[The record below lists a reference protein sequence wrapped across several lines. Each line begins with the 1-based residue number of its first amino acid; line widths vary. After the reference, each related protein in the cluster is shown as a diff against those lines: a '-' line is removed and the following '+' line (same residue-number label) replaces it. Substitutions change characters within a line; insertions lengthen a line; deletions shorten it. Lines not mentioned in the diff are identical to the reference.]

1 MKQKVKGKNCAV
13 FCFAGFFFQFF
24 FCYEVFAKQ
33 KKNLRCRLYY
43 LDLHPF
49 LVFWVYSK
57 IFLGYPARKLTGPL
71 LVGVL

>member
-13 FCFAGFFFQFF
+13 FCFAGFFFQIF